1 MEGGKAGVICGTSRN
16 RRTLIKH
23 SFCNY

>member
-1 MEGGKAGVICGTSRN
+1 MK
-16 RRTLIKH
+16 TLIKH